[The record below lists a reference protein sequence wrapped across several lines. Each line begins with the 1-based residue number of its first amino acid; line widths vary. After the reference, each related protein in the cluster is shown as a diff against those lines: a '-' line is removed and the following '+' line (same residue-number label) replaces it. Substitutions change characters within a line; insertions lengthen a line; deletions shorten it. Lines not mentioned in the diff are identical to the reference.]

1 VIGLQNNYEMDNFE
15 KLQQD
20 TLIALVA
27 CCPKR
32 AVPWV
37 ISELVMVRANSRSH
51 RTIIEQFFTNQYS
64 VAHRHSMLNAL
75 ALGARELADLPTP
88 PQPEARF
95 PSKLLPSGA
104 HELYIEERDLV
115 ARSEQLLEG
124 ISRKAI
130 DKGREK
136 TEDRIPELTRER
148 QLTIKPGIKRTGIVE
163 LDNDPKSTDYL
174 HRPIPRTPTSSVK
187 RENFSTL
194 AAEYFIGPLINRFWR
209 YLNDQMTREARA
221 SGGYRGAGGG
231 VILNPLIL
239 THLVTVLAILMDAGR
254 FSPAYLD
261 VLGPGALELS
271 ITLGTRKL
279 SATEGADSGSA
290 NGSQSAKEASVL
302 RACLQL
308 ALIVCDACLDLDG
321 GRTLAFDQ
329 TTLLLGLGE
338 WSESVFKAMEAGA
351 KVIGGGGREEDRL
364 LKSAAGLVLK
374 VEEIR
379 NKWKGRMT
387 VSL

>member
-1 VIGLQNNYEMDNFE
+1 MGLQNNYEMDNFE
-15 KLQQD
+15 RLQQD
-20 TLIALVA
+20 ALIALAA

-32 AVPWV
+32 AAPWV
-37 ISELVMVRANSRSH
+37 IFYLNMVGSDSGSY

-64 VAHRHSMLNAL
+64 VTHRHSMLNAL
-75 ALGARELADLPTP
+75 ALGARELADLPVH

-95 PSKLLPSGA
+95 PSKLLPSGV
-104 HELYIEERDLV
+104 HELYIEERDLI

-136 TEDRIPELTRER
+136 TEDRIPEFTRER
-148 QLTIKPGIKRTGIVE
+148 QLTVKLGSKRTGIAE
-163 LDNDPKSTDYL
+163 INNDPKPDDHLHYL
-174 HRPIPRTPTSSVK
+174 IPRKPTISVK
-187 RENFSTL
+187 RESFSTL
-194 AAEYFIGPLINRFWR
+194 AAEYFIGPLINRFWQ
-209 YLNDQMTREARA
+209 YLNDQMTREART
-221 SGGYRGAGGG
+221 SGGYRGAGAGL
-231 VILNPLIL
+231 ILNPLIL

-271 ITLGTRKL
+271 ITLGTRNI
-279 SATEGADSGSA
+279 SATEGASSDLA
-290 NGSQSAKEASVL
+290 NGSQGTKEASVL

-308 ALIVCDACLDLDG
+308 ALTVLDASLDLDG
-321 GRTLAFDQ
+321 GRALAFDHMM
-329 TTLLLGLGE
+329 LLLGIGE

-364 LKSAAGLVLK
+364 LRSAAGLVLK

-379 NKWKGRMT
+379 SKWRGRMT

>member
-1 VIGLQNNYEMDNFE
+1 MIGS
-15 KLQQD
+15 K
-20 TLIALVA
+20 
-27 CCPKR
+27 
-32 AVPWV
+32 
-37 ISELVMVRANSRSH
+37 SRPH

-75 ALGARELADLPTP
+75 ALGARELADLPAF
-88 PQPEARF
+88 PQPEVRF
-95 PSKLLPSGA
+95 PSKLLQSGV

-148 QLTIKPGIKRTGIVE
+148 QLTIKSGIKRTGIVE
-163 LDNDPKSTDYL
+163 LINDPKPDHL
-174 HRPIPRTPTSSVK
+174 HRLIPRQPTISVK
-187 RENFSTL
+187 RESFSAL

-221 SGGYRGAGGG
+221 NDGYRGAGAGL
-231 VILNPLIL
+231 ILNPLIL
-239 THLVTVLAILMDAGR
+239 THLVTALAILMDAGR

-271 ITLGTRKL
+271 ITLGTRRV
-279 SATEGADSGSA
+279 STAEGLGDGSS

-308 ALIVCDACLDLDG
+308 ALTILDACLDLDN
-321 GRTLAFDQ
+321 GRSLAFDQ
-329 TTLLLGLGE
+329 TTLLLGIGE
-338 WSESVFKAMEAGA
+338 WSESVFRGMEAGA

-364 LKSAAGLVLK
+364 FRSAAGLVLK

-379 NKWKGRMT
+379 SKWRGRMT

>member
-1 VIGLQNNYEMDNFE
+1 
-15 KLQQD
+15 
-20 TLIALVA
+20 
-27 CCPKR
+27 
-32 AVPWV
+32 
-37 ISELVMVRANSRSH
+37 
-51 RTIIEQFFTNQYS
+51 
-64 VAHRHSMLNAL
+64 MLNAL
-75 ALGARELADLPTP
+75 ALAARELADLPTL

-95 PSKLLPSGA
+95 PSKLLPSGV

-148 QLTIKPGIKRTGIVE
+148 QLTIKPGIKRAGIVE
-163 LDNDPKSTDYL
+163 LINDPKLTD
-174 HRPIPRTPTSSVK
+174 HPNPVIPRQPTISVR
-187 RENFSTL
+187 RESFSTL

-209 YLNDQMTREARA
+209 YLNDQMTRQARTND
-221 SGGYRGAGGG
+221 GYGGAGAGL
-231 VILNPLIL
+231 VLNPLVL

-254 FSPAYLD
+254 FSPAYLN

-271 ITLGTRKL
+271 ITLGTRRV
-279 SATEGADSGSA
+279 STTEGVGGGSA

-308 ALIVCDACLDLDG
+308 ALTVLDACLDLDS

-329 TTLLLGLGE
+329 TTLLLGIGE

-364 LKSAAGLVLK
+364 LRSAAGLVLK

-379 NKWKGRMT
+379 SKWRGRMT

>member
-1 VIGLQNNYEMDNFE
+1 
-15 KLQQD
+15 
-20 TLIALVA
+20 
-27 CCPKR
+27 
-32 AVPWV
+32 
-37 ISELVMVRANSRSH
+37 
-51 RTIIEQFFTNQYS
+51 
-64 VAHRHSMLNAL
+64 MLNAL
-75 ALGARELADLPTP
+75 ALGARELADLPAP

-95 PSKLLPSGA
+95 PSKLLPSGV

-115 ARSEQLLEG
+115 ARGEQLLDG

-148 QLTIKPGIKRTGIVE
+148 QLTIKPGNKWTGIVE
-163 LDNDPKSTDYL
+163 LNNDPKPTDHP
-174 HRPIPRTPTSSVK
+174 HRLIPRQPTISVK
-187 RENFSTL
+187 RESFSTL

-221 SGGYRGAGGG
+221 NGGYRGAGAGL
-231 VILNPLIL
+231 ILNPLVL
-239 THLVTVLAILMDAGR
+239 THLVTVLAIMMDAGR
-254 FSPAYLD
+254 FSPAYLA
-261 VLGPGALELS
+261 VLAPGALELS
-271 ITLGTRKL
+271 ITLGTRRV
-279 SATEGADSGSA
+279 STTEGVDDGSG
-290 NGSQSAKEASVL
+290 NGSQSTKDASVL

-308 ALIVCDACLDLDG
+308 ALTVLDGCIDLDG

-329 TTLLLGLGE
+329 AVLLLGIGE

-351 KVIGGGGREEDRL
+351 KVIDGGGREEDRL
-364 LKSAAGLVLK
+364 FRSAAGLVLK

-379 NKWKGRMT
+379 SKWRGRMA